1 MLVHLTPSAAAAVLR
16 GHPWVY
22 REGIASPPA
31 RGGRGQRP
39 TRPPPPP
46 PRLDSGAVIDL
57 AADAAPF
64 AGRGL
69 WDASSPIAIRV
80 FQRTPERPLDERAL
94 IDRIEA
100 AFRLRDGWFSDSDSD
115 SDAGAGRGATDAYRL
130 CHGEGDRVPGLVIDR
145 YGHVAVLRFDGGALR
160 AWQDRLLPPLARAL
174 ARRGVTSIGV
184 RAGEGDAEA
193 AIAAG
198 GRKVIDLHGP
208 PIPDRLVV
216 RERGMAMEVD
226 LARGQKTGAFLDQR
240 ENRARVRAL
249 AASRARV
256 LNLFSYAGGFS
267 IAAALGGA
275 ARVTSVDT
283 AAGAHA
289 TAQRSFR
296 ENGLDPA
303 AHDFVTA
310 DAFDFLERA
319 RARGDRFDLI
329 ISDPPSFAPSER
341 ARARALGAYRRLHG
355 AVARVLDDGGVFCA
369 ASCSSHVTAE
379 DFLSTLDDA
388 ALDRDDLRLTALH
401 GQPDDHPTLPAWP
414 EGRYL
419 KLAVL
424 EAAPSAPPRSA
435 PPPSEATRRSPT

>member
-1 MLVHLTPSAAAAVLR
+1 MEVPIHLTPSATAAVLR

-22 REGIASPPA
+22 REGVAAPPA
-31 RGGRGQRP
+31 RGGRGA
-39 TRPPPPP
+39 RPPRAL
-46 PRLDSGAVIDL
+46 PRLDSGTVVDL
-57 AADAAPF
+57 VAEGAPF

-80 FQRTPERPLDERAL
+80 FQRTPERPLDERAVL
-94 IDRIEA
+94 DRLEA
-100 AFRLRDGWFSDSDSD
+100 AFRLRDAWF
-115 SDAGAGRGATDAYRL
+115 GEEGATDAYRL
-130 CHGEGDRVPGLVIDR
+130 CHGEGDRVPGFVIDR
-145 YGHVAVLRFDGGALR
+145 YGPIAVLRFDGGALR
-160 AWQDRLLPPLARAL
+160 TWQDRLLPGLARAL
-174 ARRGVTSIGV
+174 QRRGVASIGV
-184 RAGEGDAEA
+184 RAGEGDADA

-198 GRKVIDLHGP
+198 GRKVIHLHGP

-249 AASRARV
+249 AAGRARV

-275 ARVTSVDT
+275 GRVTSVDT

-319 RARGDRFDLI
+319 RARGERFDLVV
-329 ISDPPSFAPSER
+329 SDPPSFAPNER

-355 AVARVLDDGGVFCA
+355 AIARVLGEGGVLCA

-379 DFLSTLDDA
+379 DFLTTLDDA
-388 ALDRDDLRLTALH
+388 ALERDDLRLTALH
-401 GQPDDHPTLPAWP
+401 GQPADHPTLPAWP

-424 EAAPSAPPRSA
+424 EGASSADA
-435 PPPSEATRRSPT
+435 HPTA